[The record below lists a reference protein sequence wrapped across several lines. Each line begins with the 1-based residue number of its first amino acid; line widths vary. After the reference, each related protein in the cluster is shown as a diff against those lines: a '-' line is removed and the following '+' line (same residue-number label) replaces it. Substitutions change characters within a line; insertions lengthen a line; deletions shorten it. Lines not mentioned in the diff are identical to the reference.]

1 MTREQLEEKSA
12 IHSELPQTGYISLND
27 MLPYLPIKRST
38 VWAWCKQNR
47 FPLPV
52 KIYSL
57 TRWRC
62 VEVQAW
68 LDQYSDPTMEA

>member
-1 MTREQLEEKSA
+1 MTLKEFEDMSVN
-12 IHSELPQTGYISLND
+12 HSLFPKTGYISLND

-38 VWAWCKQNR
+38 VWSWIKQKR
-47 FPLPV
+47 FPSPV

-62 VEVQAW
+62 IDVHTW
-68 LDQYSDPTMEA
+68 LDQYMDTGV